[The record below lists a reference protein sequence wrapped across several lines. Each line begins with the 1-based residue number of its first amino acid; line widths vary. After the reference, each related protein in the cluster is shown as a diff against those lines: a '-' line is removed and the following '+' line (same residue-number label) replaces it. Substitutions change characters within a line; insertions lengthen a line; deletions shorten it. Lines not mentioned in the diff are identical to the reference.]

1 MLDWGESG
9 AALSHFP
16 QGRAAFF
23 GQFSPRSS
31 IFTPL
36 PLWAPLVVRWSPC
49 RPPALASARPLGCS
63 RTEPQREQLVM
74 SKSCQ
79 EKRQIPPR
87 GFGCSSPRCCWL
99 ADGGGQQL
107 GWWLGCSLLPCQSL
121 GLFLRWLPW
130 GRRCLFERTRGSLI
144 NLPRGP
150 LSVTFLLC
158 WRQSKGGA
166 WGRCLLLPPRAGIP
180 AILHPSQTR
189 YGLAGGQRS
198 IPVSPLKQCV

>member
-36 PLWAPLVVRWSPC
+36 PLWAPLVARWSPC

-144 NLPRGP
+144 NLPGD
-150 LSVTFLLC
+150 
-158 WRQSKGGA
+158 
-166 WGRCLLLPPRAGIP
+166 RCLSPSCSAGDSPKEEPGDAAFSCLPGQGFQPSCIPPKPGTGLLG
-180 AILHPSQTR
+180 
-189 YGLAGGQRS
+189 
-198 IPVSPLKQCV
+198 VSGASLCPH